1 MKAYIFLIITV
12 IIFTGNIL
20 VGKALEDIPPFTIAF
35 LRVGIALA
43 VVLPIGWKQAVRHRE
58 VFRSEWKPLLGLALT
73 GVAFFNAFIYLSL
86 KYTSASN
93 VAILESSI
101 PVVTIAASFFLFQER
116 LKGYQW
122 AGVVL
127 SVGGAVW
134 VITDGSMEVI
144 RSLSF
149 NRGDV
154 IMLAA
159 VAVWVIYSFLVKMHM
174 FKFPAYGSLLV
185 MLAAATLVLLPFAA
199 VETILYGLPP
209 IDGYQDAA
217 GIAYLGIFP
226 SVIALLLWNRS
237 IAEIGASQS
246 SVFLNL
252 LPVFTMA
259 GAYIF
264 LGDTITW
271 TQAGGAVVVISG
283 VMLTT
288 RKSIGFRRIKKHNE

>member
-43 VVLPIGWKQAVRHRE
+43 VILPIGWKQAVRYRE
-58 VFRSEWKPLLGLALT
+58 VFRSEWKPLFSLALT

-86 KYTSASN
+86 QYTSASN

-101 PVVTIAASFFLFQER
+101 PVVTIAASFFLFRER

-127 SVGGAVW
+127 SLGGAFW
-134 VITDGSMEVI
+134 VITNGSAEVI
-144 RSLSF
+144 RNLSF

-159 VAVWVIYSFLVKMHM
+159 VAAWVMYSLLVKTHM
-174 FKFPAYGSLLV
+174 YKFPAYGSLLV
-185 MLAAATLVLLPFAA
+185 MLAAAALILLPFAA
-199 VETILYGLPP
+199 VETVLYGLPP
-209 IDGYQDAA
+209 IAGYADIA

-264 LGDTITW
+264 LGDSITW
-271 TQAGGAVVVISG
+271 TQISGAIVVISG
-283 VMLTT
+283 VILTT
-288 RKSIGFRRIKKHNE
+288 RKSINFRRRTYNK

>member
-43 VVLPIGWKQAVRHRE
+43 VILPIGWKQAFRHRE

-101 PVVTIAASFFLFQER
+101 PVVTIAASFFLFRER

-127 SVGGAVW
+127 SLGGAFW
-134 VITDGSMEVI
+134 VITNGSAEVI
-144 RSLSF
+144 RNLSF

-159 VAVWVIYSFLVKMHM
+159 
-174 FKFPAYGSLLV
+174 
-185 MLAAATLVLLPFAA
+185 AALILLPFAA
-199 VETILYGLPP
+199 VETLLYGLPP
-209 IDGYQDAA
+209 IAGYPDIA
-217 GIAYLGIFP
+217 GIIYLGIFP

-264 LGDTITW
+264 LGDSITW
-271 TQAGGAVVVISG
+271 TQISGAVVVISG
-283 VMLTT
+283 VILTT
-288 RKSIGFRRIKKHNE
+288 RKSIGFRLRKHNE